1 MPIYEY
7 RCEEC
12 GHTFDKF
19 VRSISGAV
27 EVECPQCHSTKCKKS
42 ISLFGT
48 TNSTRS
54 SSGASSSCS
63 PSGG

>member
-12 GHTFDKF
+12 GATFEKL
-19 VRSISGAV
+19 VRSMSGQV
-27 EVECPQCHSTKCKKS
+27 TVECPECHSAQCRKS

-48 TNSTRS
+48 RS
-54 SSGASSSCS
+54 SGSSLGASSMASCA
-63 PSGG
+63 PSG